1 MQIEKDAIEAKT
13 DTLKKQSQS
22 LMQDIL
28 AMEENLKATR
38 AALSRVQGAIDAYSD
53 ILNNLN

>member
-1 MQIEKDAIEAKT
+1 
-13 DTLKKQSQS
+13 
-22 LMQDIL
+22 MQDIL